1 MKELLRT
8 NDPVLLSFVSALLEE
23 GDIAFMVADLNMSV
37 LEGSIGILPRR
48 VLVET
53 DRIAQARN
61 LLTEAGIGHVI
72 ADDKKI

>member
-8 NDPVLLSFVSALLEE
+8 NDPVLLSYVSALLEE
-23 GDIAFMVADLNMSV
+23 EDIAFMVADLNMSV

-72 ADDKKI
+72 ADDKKA

>member
-23 GDIAFMVADLNMSV
+23 AEIAFIVLDTNMSV

-48 VLVET
+48 VLVEEGGI
-53 DRIAQARN
+53 DRARS
-61 LLTEAGIGHVI
+61 LLTEAGVGHDI
-72 ADDKKI
+72 TSDEKS